1 MLQPKTYPTM
11 LGKALV
17 FEADPFIVMIDDD
30 EPWQE
35 GLFMTV
41 LVGFLIGLAQWIGGL
56 LMTASLPPSNAVLA
70 LILQAFRTAGF
81 SPDTA
86 ARIEGV
92 VNNGWHWLGFFSGYG
107 SGWAGLWML
116 IGVPLFLV
124 LQWLLFG
131 LIGHMVAKG
140 MGGVGALDQTLG
152 AMALMVAPQALLLF
166 RVIPFVSVS
175 GALLF
180 VWSLLVAYRAME
192 VAHQLPWRRAAWATV
207 IPALV
212 ILVLAGAT
220 GVFITAMILRGI

>member
-1 MLQPKTYPTM
+1 MLQPRTYPTM

-17 FEADPFIVMIDDD
+17 FEAEPFIVMVDDD

-41 LVGFLIGLAQWIGGL
+41 LVGLLIGIAHWIGGL
-56 LMTASLPPSNAVLA
+56 LMTASLPPSDAVLP
-70 LILQAFRTAGF
+70 LILQAWRTAGF
-81 SPDTA
+81 GPEITVQV
-86 ARIEGV
+86 EGV
-92 VNNGWHWLGFFSGYG
+92 ISNGWRWFGFFTGYG
-107 SGWAGLWML
+107 SGWAGLLML
-116 IGVPLFLV
+116 LGIPLLLV

-131 LIGHMVAKG
+131 LVGHMVAKG
-140 MGGVGALDQTLG
+140 MGGVGTLNQTLG
-152 AMALMVAPQALLLF
+152 AVALAIAPQTLLLF

-192 VAHQLPWRRAAWATV
+192 VAHQLPWRRAVWAAV

-212 ILVLAGAT
+212 ILVLAGGLGAF
-220 GVFITAMILRGI
+220 VTAMIFRGA

>member
-1 MLQPKTYPTM
+1 MLQPRTYPTM

-17 FEADPFIVMIDDD
+17 FEAEPFIVMVDDD

-41 LVGFLIGLAQWIGGL
+41 LVGLLIGLAQWIGGL
-56 LMTASLPPSNAVLA
+56 LMTASLPPSDAVLA

-81 SPDTA
+81 PPEIA
-86 ARIEGV
+86 AQFEGV
-92 VNNGWHWLGFFSGYG
+92 ISNGWHWFGVFTGYG
-107 SGWAGLWML
+107 SGWAGLLML
-116 IGVPLFLV
+116 IGIPLFLV

-140 MGGVGALDQTLG
+140 MGGAGTLNQTLG
-152 AMALMVAPQALLLF
+152 ATALVIAPQALLLF
-166 RVIPFVSVS
+166 RIIPFVSVS

-192 VAHQLPWRRAAWATV
+192 VAHQLPWRRAVWAAV
-207 IPALV
+207 IPGLV
-212 ILVLAGAT
+212 ILVLAGGM
-220 GVFITAMILRGI
+220 GVFIIAMIFQGV